1 MTKARKRKSGILA
14 EQILD
19 PATLEKIAFWLEHAD
34 VSSIEI
40 ETGDGRLIRVVVGE
54 AAPSRDAGVDPAA
67 SVPMEPASVR
77 PAKAPI
83 AGHFLPMH
91 PARDVAE
98 ATIGASVFPEQIVG
112 FVRVGP
118 LIMPIRAEGEGT
130 LDACTVESGD
140 LVGYG
145 DTVFLIEPAQ

>member
-1 MTKARKRKSGILA
+1 MTKARKRKSGSLA

-19 PATLEKIAFWLEHAD
+19 PATLEKIAFWLEQAG
-34 VSSIEI
+34 VGSIEI
-40 ETGDGRLIRVVVGE
+40 EAGDGRLVRIVAGE
-54 AAPSRDAGVDPAA
+54 DATSPDAGVGPAA
-67 SVPMEPASVR
+67 SVPTEPATVR

-91 PARDVAE
+91 PARNAAE
-98 ATIGASVFPEQIVG
+98 STIGASVFPEQIVG

-118 LIMPIRAEGEGT
+118 LIMPICAEGAGT
-130 LDACTVESGD
+130 LDACIVESGD

>member
-1 MTKARKRKSGILA
+1 MTKGRKRKSGSLA

-19 PATLEKIAFWLEHAD
+19 PATLEEIALWLENAG
-34 VSSIEI
+34 VASIEI
-40 ETGDGRLIRVVVGE
+40 ETGDGRLVRIVAGE
-54 AAPSRDAGVDPAA
+54 DTTSHGAGMDRLVL
-67 SVPMEPASVR
+67 VPTEPASVR

-83 AGHFLPMH
+83 AGHFLPVH
-91 PARDVAE
+91 PAREAAE
-98 ATIGASVFPEQIVG
+98 ATIGASVLPEQIVG

-118 LIMPIRAEGEGT
+118 LIMPICAEEAGT

-145 DTVFLIEPAQ
+145 DSVFLIEPAQ